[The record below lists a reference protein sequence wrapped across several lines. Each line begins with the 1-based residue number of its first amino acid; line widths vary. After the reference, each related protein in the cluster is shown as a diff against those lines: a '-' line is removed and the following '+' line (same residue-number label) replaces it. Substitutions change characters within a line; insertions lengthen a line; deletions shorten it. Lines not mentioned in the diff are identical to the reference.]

1 MHIEFRTPVIWNT
14 IKYGSTRQP
23 GMINPSQSI
32 ETDDPDE
39 DEFIASAVG
48 DSH

>member
-23 GMINPSQSI
+23 DVLNRCQSF
-32 ETDDPDE
+32 ETVDPNDDELAAPA
-39 DEFIASAVG
+39 AS